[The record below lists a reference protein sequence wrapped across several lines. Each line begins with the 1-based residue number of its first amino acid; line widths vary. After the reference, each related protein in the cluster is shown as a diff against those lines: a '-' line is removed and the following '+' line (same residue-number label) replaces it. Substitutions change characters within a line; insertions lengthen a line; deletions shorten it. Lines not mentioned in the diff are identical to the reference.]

1 MKYLIILIVFIN
13 IIYAQTPTDIVN
25 QQIKDFEQKRIF
37 EQQKDNQPQLNE
49 KSFEK
54 NIIKIDDDTIEENC
68 INIETI
74 IIKDITVFEDDYFE
88 NIIKPYLK
96 KCNGMKNLSNLRDK
110 ITNRYINRG
119 FITSKAYLKAQDLS
133 KNGLEIDVLE
143 GKIEEIKTK
152 GLNSSNLYINYKD
165 RVLNIKD
172 LEVAIMQGERL
183 NSQELDLQLLPASKT
198 GYSIINIENLSTQ
211 NPYYGNIGLNNFG
224 TEYTGKYQIYSNLNY
239 ENLFEISDILSLNLN
254 STDYALKTNNKTFG
268 TSINYSFPIE
278 KLLFNLFYSYSNYK
292 QINSDYFGN
301 DFQSNGDN
309 YSYGIELDY
318 KVFHNLNNNFS
329 FIINYEDRTTKN
341 YLNEVKLDLQSYTTN
356 PFGFGYKHSYK
367 SNSFDF
373 YSKLL
378 YHKGIGGKKEEFA
391 NQEKYFEK
399 ATLDF
404 GFNKYF
410 DTLNRLQYSLFLRGQ
425 YSNNNLFGTEEISV
439 GGIYSVRGFNKTGLS
454 GNKGFYARN
463 ELSQRYDLNEF
474 ILMPYIGFDYGFV
487 DKNIYSMGG
496 EITGGA
502 IGSRVYWKKINFELL
517 YNTPIKDTE
526 DTKDKSSDFVGFN
539 LVYNF

>member
-74 IIKDITVFEDDYFE
+74 IIKDVTVFEDDYFE

-143 GKIEEIKTK
+143 GKIEKIKTK

-474 ILMPYIGFDYGFV
+474 IFMPYVGFDYGFV

>member
-183 NSQELDLQLLPASKT
+183 NSQELDLHLLPASKT

-474 ILMPYIGFDYGFV
+474 IFMPYIGFDYGFV

>member
-474 ILMPYIGFDYGFV
+474 IFMPYIGFDYGFV

>member
-74 IIKDITVFEDDYFE
+74 IIKDVTVFEDDYFE

-110 ITNRYINRG
+110 ITNKYINNG

>member
-54 NIIKIDDDTIEENC
+54 NIIKIDDDKIEENC

-143 GKIEEIKTK
+143 GKIEKIKTK

-474 ILMPYIGFDYGFV
+474 IFMPYIGFDYGFV

>member
-74 IIKDITVFEDDYFE
+74 IIKDVTVFEDDYFE

-143 GKIEEIKTK
+143 GKIEKIKTK

>member
-1 MKYLIILIVFIN
+1 
-13 IIYAQTPTDIVN
+13 
-25 QQIKDFEQKRIF
+25 
-37 EQQKDNQPQLNE
+37 
-49 KSFEK
+49 
-54 NIIKIDDDTIEENC
+54 
-68 INIETI
+68 
-74 IIKDITVFEDDYFE
+74 
-88 NIIKPYLK
+88 
-96 KCNGMKNLSNLRDK
+96 MKNLSNLRDK
-110 ITNRYINRG
+110 ITNKYINRG

-133 KNGLEIDVLE
+133 KNGLEIDILE
-143 GKIEEIKTK
+143 GKIEEIATK

-254 STDYALKTNNKTFG
+254 TTDYALKTNNKTLG
-268 TSINYSFPIE
+268 TSINYSFPLE
-278 KLLFNLFYSYSNYK
+278 KLLINIFYSYSNYK

-301 DFQSNGDN
+301 NFQSNGDN

-329 FIINYEDRTTKN
+329 FIINYEDRSTKN

-378 YHKGIGGKKEEFA
+378 YYKGISGKNEEFA

-410 DTLNRLQYSLFLRGQ
+410 DTSNKLQYSLFLRGQ

-463 ELSQRYDLNEF
+463 ELSQRYYLNEF
-474 ILMPYIGFDYGFV
+474 IFMPYIGFDYGFV
-487 DKNIYSMGG
+487 DKNIYSVGG

-502 IGSRVYWKKINFELL
+502 VGIRSYFKDINFELF
-517 YNTPIKDTE
+517 YNAPLKDTTF
-526 DTKDKSSDFVGFN
+526 TKDESSDFFGFN
-539 LVYNF
+539 LSYNF

>member
-74 IIKDITVFEDDYFE
+74 IIKDVTVFEDDYFE

>member
-74 IIKDITVFEDDYFE
+74 IIKDVTVFEDDYFE

-474 ILMPYIGFDYGFV
+474 IFMPYVGFDYGFV

>member
-68 INIETI
+68 IHIETI
-74 IIKDITVFEDDYFE
+74 IIKDVTVFEDDYFE

>member
-143 GKIEEIKTK
+143 GKIEKIKTK

-183 NSQELDLQLLPASKT
+183 NSQELDLHLLPASKT

-474 ILMPYIGFDYGFV
+474 IFMPYIGFDYGFV

>member
-143 GKIEEIKTK
+143 GKIEKIKTK